1 MICQFSSGLD
11 ETSSSLN
18 CLSSSGAITAKTV
31 RENKFWKARL
41 ESITN
46 EYKKWRELSRKQIK
60 ATIISDG
67 ITTLT
72 TGHKL
77 SISDKRNSV
86 SGITDT
92 LKSSNYQSDKA
103 VTTSHLGAINVNPSI
118 SASVMTSSNVTPI
131 AIISSTTGNASASTS
146 NFNSTSNSQNTANS
160 STFTGMSS
168 NSNLFPNSNQIYIT
182 NSSNELVNN
191 ELASQQ
197 NCTANSENFS
207 NFQTSSTL
215 IPSFNNFSNNGYS
228 NNSLSANT
236 AHSLNFQSSK
246 FIFIVRS

>member
-1 MICQFSSGLD
+1 MD

-72 TGHKL
+72 TGHKF

-86 SGITDT
+86 SGIGDT
-92 LKSSNYQSDKA
+92 LKSSKYQSDKTVA
-103 VTTSHLGAINVNPSI
+103 TSQLGAINENPSI
-118 SASVMTSSNVTPI
+118 SASASSNVTPI
-131 AIISSTTGNASASTS
+131 AIISSTGNSSTS
-146 NFNSTSNSQNTANS
+146 IFNSTSNSLNTANS
-160 STFTGMSS
+160 STYTGMSS
-168 NSNLFPNSNQIYIT
+168 NSGLFPNSNQIYIT
-182 NSSNELVNN
+182 NTCNELVNN

-197 NCTANSENFS
+197 NCTANTENFS
-207 NFQTSSTL
+207 NFQASSTS
-215 IPSFNNFSNNGYS
+215 IPSFNNFSTNGYS
-228 NNSLSANT
+228 NNNLSANT
-236 AHSLNFQSSK
+236 VHSLNFQSSK
-246 FIFIVRS
+246 FVFNVTT